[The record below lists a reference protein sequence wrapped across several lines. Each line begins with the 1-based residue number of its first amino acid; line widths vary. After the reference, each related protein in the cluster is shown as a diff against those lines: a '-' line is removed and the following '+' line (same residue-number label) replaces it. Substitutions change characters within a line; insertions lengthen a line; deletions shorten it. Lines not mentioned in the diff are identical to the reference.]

1 MPNSILNNNSNN
13 TPNPRNIAYKILLK
27 IEIDN
32 SYSSLLLQNSL
43 KENKLSKLDVS
54 FVSAIV
60 YGVIERQITL
70 DYILKQ
76 YSKIPLRKIEKK
88 TLVILRMGL
97 YQILYMD
104 KVPDSAAVNES
115 VKLAKKQ
122 HLIQSSGFINGI
134 LRSFLRADKEYKLP
148 DVNYKSLYLYV
159 LYSCPEEIISMWLKS
174 YGEENTKGI
183 LKSLFNRPP
192 LYARVNTLK
201 ISTDDLIKIL
211 KESGIKAEKTDIL
224 NTALLIENTG
234 SIDKIK
240 AFQNGLFYIQDLSS
254 QICVELIS
262 AKPHHLVMDV
272 CSAPGGK
279 STGCAINMQNKGKVY
294 AYDMYEHKVKLINS
308 SLKRLG
314 INIVNSSVRDA
325 QKDNRDL
332 PLMDRVLC
340 DVPCSGLGILRR
352 KPEIR
357 YKKDILD
364 NTLPEIQ
371 YEILKNNS
379 RYVSFGGLLIY
390 STCTL
395 NPKENREVADR
406 FLHENKDFEPY
417 NIKMSDKIK
426 RGINEPENQ
435 LTLFPHINNTDG
447 FFISVFRK
455 RG

>member
-1 MPNSILNNNSNN
+1 MPYNVSNN
-13 TPNPRNIAYKILLK
+13 YSNSMSNPRNIAFKILVK
-27 IEIDN
+27 IETN
-32 SYSSLLLQNSL
+32 ASYSSLLLKTYI
-43 KENKLSKLDVS
+43 KENKLSNLDAS

-76 YSKIPLRKIEKK
+76 YSKIVLRKIETK
-88 TLVILRMGL
+88 TLIILRMGL

-115 VKLAKKQ
+115 VKLAKK
-122 HLIQSSGFINGI
+122 HRLIQSSGFINGI
-134 LRSFLRADKEYKLP
+134 LRSFLRADKQYKLP
-148 DVNYKSLYLYV
+148 DKNNKILYLSV
-159 LYSCPEEIISMWLKS
+159 IYSCPEEIISMWLKS
-174 YGEENTKGI
+174 YGDKNTEGI
-183 LKSLFNRPP
+183 LKSLYNRPP

-201 ISTDDLIKIL
+201 TDSENLIEIL
-211 KESGIKAEKTDIL
+211 ENNGIKAGKTDIL
-224 NTALLIENTG
+224 NTALILENTG
-234 SIDKIK
+234 SIENIK
-240 AFQNGLFYIQDLSS
+240 AFQEGFFYIQDLSS

-262 AKPHHLVMDV
+262 AKPNHLLMDV

-279 STGCAINMQNKGKVY
+279 SMGCAINMQNKGKVY

-308 SLKRLG
+308 ASKRLG
-314 INIVNSSVRDA
+314 IDIINSSVRDA
-325 QKDNRDL
+325 QKDHKNL
-332 PLMDRVLC
+332 PLMNRVLC
-340 DVPCSGLGILRR
+340 DVPCSGLGLLRR

-357 YKKDILD
+357 YKKDIL
-364 NTLPEIQ
+364 NNSLPEIQ

-379 RYVSFGGLLIY
+379 RYVSSGGLLIY

-395 NPKENREVADR
+395 NPKENGKVADK
-406 FLHENKDFEPY
+406 FLHENKDFEAY

-426 RGINEPENQ
+426 RVINEPENQ

-447 FFISVFRK
+447 FFISLFRK

>member
-1 MPNSILNNNSNN
+1 MPNNTSNN
-13 TPNPRNIAYKILLK
+13 TPNPRNIAFKILLK
-27 IEIDN
+27 IETDD
-32 SYSSLLLQNSL
+32 SYSSLLLQNSI
-43 KENKLSKLDVS
+43 KENRLSKLDAS

-76 YSKIPLRKIEKK
+76 YSKMPLRKIEKK
-88 TLVILRMGL
+88 TLVIIRMGL

-122 HLIQSSGFINGI
+122 RLNQSSGFINGV
-134 LRSFLRADKEYKLP
+134 LRSFLRSNKEYKLP
-148 DVNYKSLYLYV
+148 NKDDKSLYLSIV
-159 LYSCPEEIISMWLKS
+159 YSCPKEIISMWLEN
-174 YGEENTKGI
+174 YGEENTEGI

-201 ISTDDLIKIL
+201 TNPDELIEAL
-211 KESGIKAEKTDIL
+211 NQSGVKAEKTDIL
-224 NTALLIENTG
+224 NTALSLENTG
-234 SIDKIK
+234 SIEKLKEFKDG
-240 AFQNGLFYIQDLSS
+240 FFYIQDLSS
-254 QICVELIS
+254 QICVETIS

-279 STGCAINMQNKGKVY
+279 SIGCAINMENKGKVY
-294 AYDMYEHKVKLINS
+294 SYDMYEHKVGLINS
-308 SLKRLG
+308 ASKRLG
-314 INIVNSSVRDA
+314 INIINSSVRDA

-364 NTLPEIQ
+364 NSLPEIQ

-379 RYVSFGGLLIY
+379 GYVSYGGLLIY

-395 NPKENREVADR
+395 NPKENREVADK
-406 FLHENKDFEPY
+406 FLQENKDFEPY
-417 NIKMSDKIK
+417 TIKMSDKIK

>member
-1 MPNSILNNNSNN
+1 MSEN
-13 TPNPRNIAYKILLK
+13 TPNPRNIAFKILLK
-27 IEIDN
+27 IETDS
-32 SYSSLLLQNSL
+32 SYSSLLLQNSI
-43 KENKLSKLDVS
+43 KENKLSKLDAS

-70 DYILKQ
+70 DFILKQ

-88 TLVILRMGL
+88 TLILLRMGL

-122 HLIQSSGFINGI
+122 RLTQSSGFINGI

-148 DVNYKSLYLYV
+148 DEKDKSLYLSV
-159 LYSCPEEIISMWLKS
+159 LYSCPKEIISMWLES
-174 YGEENTKGI
+174 YGEENTVGI

-201 ISTDDLIKIL
+201 TTPEDLIETLNK
-211 KESGIKAEKTDIL
+211 SGVKTEKTDVL
-224 NTALLIENTG
+224 NTALLLENTG
-234 SIDKIK
+234 SIEQLKEFK
-240 AFQNGLFYIQDLSS
+240 EGHFYIQDLSS
-254 QICVELIS
+254 QICVDLIS

-279 STGCAINMQNKGKVY
+279 SMGCGINMQNKGKVY
-294 AYDMYEHKVKLINS
+294 SYDMYEHKVRLINS
-308 SLKRLG
+308 ASKRLG
-314 INIVNSSVRDA
+314 ITIITSSVRDA

-364 NTLPEIQ
+364 NTLPDIQ

-395 NPKENREVADR
+395 NPKENREVAER
-406 FLHENKDFEPY
+406 FLQENKDFEPY
-417 NIKMSDKIK
+417 NIKLPQNIK
-426 RGINEPENQ
+426 RGIKEPDHQ